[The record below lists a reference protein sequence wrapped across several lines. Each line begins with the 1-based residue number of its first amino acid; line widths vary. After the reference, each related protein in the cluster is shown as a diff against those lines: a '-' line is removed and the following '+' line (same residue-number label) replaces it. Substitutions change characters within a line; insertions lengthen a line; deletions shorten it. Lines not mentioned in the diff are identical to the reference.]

1 MIRYY
6 NIMNNTFLQNCVP
19 PYAMMV
25 KKQIVEINAMDP
37 YFAFCPNAAMAMD
50 SYETFPLAVLPLE
63 GLDGF
68 DDM

>member
-1 MIRYY
+1 
-6 NIMNNTFLQNCVP
+6 
-19 PYAMMV
+19 MMV